1 MVVNENPLIFIKP
14 YFLVRWC
21 LGGSSKIPIELTT
34 THPDGLQGN
43 HHRPGVGR
51 PSLGTSRLN
60 GGSWISC
67 LSSTPWA
74 ANTKVHTHK
83 SCVFSD
89 FFLQKRG
96 DNDNDD
102 DDDDDDGGR
111 RMIAFFVFFDR
122 AFFRSHMLVFEGVYP
137 QNESE
142 TCNNKNFR
150 LTFQTPG
157 EKVFGPQ
164 KHTQK
169 APSQEVFERLGIT
182 DNEHRCFNHLCIWN
196 LQNSIDLPENRPP
209 KNL

>member
-1 MVVNENPLIFIKP
+1 MAFREIIIVPVWEDHHLVHPGWMEAVGYPASLPLPGQPTQKYTHTNHVSSLIFFCKKGGTMIMMMMVMILMIIMMMMMVMILMIIIMMMMMMMVEGEWLL
-14 YFLVRWC
+14 FL
-21 LGGSSKIPIELTT
+21 
-34 THPDGLQGN
+34 
-43 HHRPGVGR
+43 
-51 PSLGTSRLN
+51 
-60 GGSWISC
+60 
-67 LSSTPWA
+67 
-74 ANTKVHTHK
+74 
-83 SCVFSD
+83 F
-89 FFLQKRG
+89 
-96 DNDNDD
+96 
-102 DDDDDDGGR
+102 
-111 RMIAFFVFFDR
+111 FFDR